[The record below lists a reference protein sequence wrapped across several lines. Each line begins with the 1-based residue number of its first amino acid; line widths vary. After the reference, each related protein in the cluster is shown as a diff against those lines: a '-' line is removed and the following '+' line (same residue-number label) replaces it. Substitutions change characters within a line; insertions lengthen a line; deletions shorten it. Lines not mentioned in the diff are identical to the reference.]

1 MKKIAKFLVIL
12 LICIASIDFL
22 WFFFP
27 DYISRKYGI
36 VLTIPAI
43 TLCYF
48 LHEVKNHSY
57 LLALGAFMFADYLF
71 FVEKSLANGMISSG
85 VALSIYGIIVL
96 KQSHYISTRLLLIST
111 IPFLIVYILPFYFF
125 IDEIRDAIFGEVI
138 FHTFAIGYF
147 AFMSTM
153 VYLSHKS
160 RVTQNL
166 LLAGLS
172 TGVMGVLFGIYLF
185 VDRKPIYAL
194 IANMVFIFS
203 HYHMWK
209 YIILKDATEKDEVDE

>member
-1 MKKIAKFLVIL
+1 MKKIAKFLFIF

-27 DYISRKYGI
+27 DYVSRKYAI

-43 TLCYF
+43 TICYF
-48 LHEVKNHSY
+48 LYEVKDYLY

-71 FVEKSLANGMISSG
+71 FIEKSLTNGMISSS
-85 VALSIYGIIVL
+85 VALAIYGIIVL
-96 KQSHYISTRLLLIST
+96 KQSHYISTRLLLMST
-111 IPFLIVYILPFYFF
+111 VPFLILYLLPFYFF
-125 IDEIRDAIFGEVI
+125 IDQIRDAIFGEVI
-138 FHTFAIGYF
+138 FYTFAIGYF

-153 VYLSHKS
+153 VYISYRNK
-160 RVTQNL
+160 VTQNL

-185 VDRKPIYAL
+185 IERKPIYAV
-194 IANMVFIFS
+194 IANSMFIFS
-203 HYHMWK
+203 HYKMWT
-209 YIILKDATEKDEVDE
+209 YIILKDTNKDEDEE